1 MCLLCMMLLMM
12 IIVLGCDSF
21 SVVLR
26 QMVLLFLF
34 VLMKMKL
41 NGVLFVLMSCVRLFF
56 VLLII
61 IDMICVNL
69 VCVMFCV
76 VIFVCVG
83 FSLSVMSVLFG
94 GNVCVSQIVL
104 QLLSVLI
111 LRICCVLWIVVS
123 SCNSLFWF
131 GVMLIVGSLVVLF
144 VVSVVLSMVLDG
156 MSVVEKYVFIWFY

>member
-1 MCLLCMMLLMM
+1 
-12 IIVLGCDSF
+12 
-21 SVVLR
+21 
-26 QMVLLFLF
+26 MVLLFLF

-94 GNVCVSQIVL
+94 GNVCVS
-104 QLLSVLI
+104 
-111 LRICCVLWIVVS
+111 
-123 SCNSLFWF
+123 
-131 GVMLIVGSLVVLF
+131 
-144 VVSVVLSMVLDG
+144 
-156 MSVVEKYVFIWFY
+156 